1 MKYNYKIV
9 VEIPR
14 EVRTRHSTDITVDTF
29 TSFVYNRKNKESAL
43 RAFGSVENLRNL
55 RRHGLKLSRAE
66 FKKYR
71 NQFTVERV

>member
-14 EVRTRHSTDITVDTF
+14 EIRTRNSTDITVDTF

-55 RRHGLKLSRAE
+55 RKHGFKLSRSE
-66 FKKYR
+66 FKKFR
-71 NQFTVERV
+71 NHFLIERV